1 MQFSYRARDAS
12 GADLSGVLEAAD
24 AGAATRQIEDSGLQ
38 VVSVKEKSAGFS
50 LGNISLASLG
60 WKRIGIKDL
69 LAFTEQLD
77 TLLDAGLP
85 LDRALHVTLG
95 AIENNSLREVIQGV
109 FIEVEKGHTLGD
121 AFAQYPDVF
130 PRLYVNMIRAGE
142 EGGILPVVLKRLIE
156 FYTSSVEFR
165 SFLVTSSVYP
175 VLLFVFGISA
185 VLVLTIVVIP
195 KFGEIFADMNQALP
209 TAAAFLIG
217 SGAFLRH
224 YGLYILAALAAAAV
238 GFKLWIDQPAGRETW
253 QRFLF
258 RLPILG
264 NLILKTLLSRVCR
277 TLGTLLSS
285 GVPIL
290 TSMRIVQG
298 LSDNILLHDAI
309 ERLQRAIKEGKGVAR
324 PMLNDPFFPRLLG
337 QLAAIGEESGA
348 LDKMLMRIADQYETD
363 IKKATK
369 TLIALFEP
377 AMIIG
382 MGGLIGLIVVS
393 MLTAIFSINDMPL

>member
-1 MQFSYRARDAS
+1 MQFRYQARDAA
-12 GADLSGVLEAAD
+12 GNKLSGVLEAAD
-24 AGAATRQIEDSGLQ
+24 LAAATKQIEESGLK
-38 VVSVKEKSAGFS
+38 VLSIEEKAAGGGFN
-50 LGNISLASLG
+50 LSLASLG
-60 WKRIGIKDL
+60 WKRIGIKDI

-85 LDRALHVTLG
+85 LDRALHVTIG
-95 AIENNSLREVIQGV
+95 AIENAHLREVIQGI

-165 SFLVTSSVYP
+165 NFLVTSSVYP

-217 SGAFLRH
+217 SGAFLRQ
-224 YGLYILAALAAAAV
+224 YGLYILAALGLAGV
-238 GFKLWIDQPAGRETW
+238 GFKMWIDQPAGRETW

-298 LSDNILLHDAI
+298 LSDNVLMHAAI
-309 ERLQRAIKEGKGVAR
+309 ERLQRAIKEGKGVSR
-324 PMLNDPFFPRLLG
+324 PMLADPFFPRLLG

-348 LDKMLMRIADQYETD
+348 LDRMLLKIADQYEAD

>member
-1 MQFSYRARDAS
+1 MQYRYQARDAA
-12 GADLSGVLEAAD
+12 GNKLSGVLEAPD
-24 AGAATRQIEDSGLQ
+24 AGTATKQIEESGLQ
-38 VVSVKEKSAGFS
+38 VLSVEEKGAAGGFTFS
-50 LGNISLASLG
+50 LAALG
-60 WKRIGIKDL
+60 WKRIGIKDI

-95 AIENNSLREVIQGV
+95 AIENDNLREVIQGI

-121 AFAQYPDVF
+121 AFARYPDVF

-217 SGAFLRH
+217 SGAFLRQ
-224 YGLYILAALAAAAV
+224 YGLYILAGMGAAGVA
-238 GFKLWIDQPAGRETW
+238 FKMWIDQPAGREIW

-298 LSDNILLHDAI
+298 LSDNVLMHAAI
-309 ERLQRAIKEGKGVAR
+309 ERLQRAIKEGKGVSR
-324 PMLNDPFFPRLLG
+324 PMLADPFFPRLLG

-348 LDKMLMRIADQYETD
+348 LDRMLLKIADQYETD